1 MNPYK
6 SLGNCLT
13 GKCIWI
19 LLLAAFSVVPVLAQ
33 EDKKEVR
40 SGTSMYENGKYN
52 AAELEFRKALEKN
65 ETSYAGTYNLG
76 SSLYRQDK
84 QTEAITQY
92 NAAVQRA
99 TTPDQRSMAYH
110 NLGNALVK
118 AEKYDEAVEAYKNAL
133 KLNPKDNDTRYNLSY
148 AQSKLRQQQQQQQQ
162 ENKEGD
168 KDGKEK
174 KQDQQQKES
183 DKQGDQKENKGE
195 NGQEKP
201 QQKQGDGKPQPKI
214 SKEDAERILQ
224 ALKNNEQELN
234 KKLSKKEGVRVNVE
248 KNW

>member
-1 MNPYK
+1 MNPVK
-6 SLGNCLT
+6 TAFIQSVRNG
-13 GKCIWI
+13 I
-19 LLLAAFSVVPVLAQ
+19 LLLLPAVLCWAPVRAQ
-33 EDKKEVR
+33 QDKKEVR
-40 SGTSMYENGKYN
+40 NGTTMYENGKYN

-65 ETSYAGTYNLG
+65 QTSYAGSYNLG

-84 QTEAITQY
+84 QTEAISQY
-92 NAAVQRA
+92 NSAIQRA
-99 TTPDQRSMAYH
+99 TTAEQKSRAYH
-110 NLGNALVK
+110 NLGNAQVK
-118 AEKYDEAVEAYKNAL
+118 AEKFDEAVESYKNAL
-133 KLNPKDNDTRYNLSY
+133 KLNPSDNDTRYNLSY
-148 AQSKLRQQQQQQQQ
+148 AQSKLKQQQQQQQQ
-162 ENKEGD
+162 QNKEGD
-168 KDGKEK
+168 KDNQDK
-174 KQDQQQKES
+174 KQDQKKQES

-195 NGQEKP
+195 IGEEKP